1 MFTYL
6 NTYDQKRK
14 MFLGEY
20 SLLHNQ
26 YAQDS
31 RFLSQFLVENEK
43 QPLHLVSSNNE
54 DFRTITARYTRF
66 LENDIPKYIE
76 EKMQKQQEQ
85 KHELEMDRNL
95 GQLQLSLV
103 KKMVECQLETI
114 QNQSG
119 KNASEHQV
127 LLGKEL
133 ALQWVM
139 HTINDI
145 VEKGNR

>member
-1 MFTYL
+1 
-6 NTYDQKRK
+6 
-14 MFLGEY
+14 
-20 SLLHNQ
+20 
-26 YAQDS
+26 
-31 RFLSQFLVENEK
+31 
-43 QPLHLVSSNNE
+43 
-54 DFRTITARYTRF
+54 
-66 LENDIPKYIE
+66 
-76 EKMQKQQEQ
+76 
-85 KHELEMDRNL
+85 MDRNL